1 MEFNAQMIAELVGGT
16 VTGDPQ
22 TAVSDFAKIEEG
34 RPGCISFLA
43 NDKYEHYIYT
53 TESSIVLVND
63 SFCPREEVR
72 ATLIRVPDARQA
84 VATLIRIY
92 DSMRPRLKGIDSTA
106 YVDPTATIGKDVYLG
121 PFVAIGP
128 KAVIGDG
135 CILHPHAT
143 VGARAFI
150 GNGTEMYSNSVVYHD
165 CKVGANCILHAGS
178 VIGADGF
185 GFTRTEHGYEKIPQI
200 GIAVLEDDVEIGAN
214 SCVDRAVMG
223 QTVIRRG
230 TKVDNLVQIGHN
242 CEIGSHTV
250 MSAQVGIAGSTKV
263 GEWCMFG
270 GQVGIAG
277 HATIAD
283 RTEAGAQSG
292 IPNSV
297 KQPGR
302 QLMGSPAIE
311 PRTWWKAQAVIKQ
324 LPDMWAT
331 MNRMTKEIEQLKAQL
346 REQDGNKD

>member
-1 MEFNAQMIAELVGGT
+1 MEFSAQMIAGLVGGT
-16 VTGDPQ
+16 IVGNPQ
-22 TAVSDFAKIEEG
+22 TTVSDFAKIEEG

-63 SFCPREEVR
+63 SFEPKQEIK
-72 ATLIRVPDARQA
+72 ATLIKVANAREA
-84 VATLIRIY
+84 VANLINIY
-92 DSMRPRLKGIDSTA
+92 DSMKPKPKGIDSTA
-106 YVDPTATIGKDVYLG
+106 FIDPTATIGKDVYLG
-121 PFVAIGP
+121 PFVVIGP

-143 VGARAFI
+143 VGARATI
-150 GNGTEMYSNSVVYHD
+150 GANTEMYAGSVVYHD
-165 CKVGANCILHAGS
+165 CKVGARCILHANS

-185 GFTRTEHGYEKIPQI
+185 GFEPTEEGYKKIAQI

-223 QTVIRRG
+223 ETVIHRG
-230 TKVDNLVQIGHN
+230 TKIDNLVQIGHN
-242 CEIGSHTV
+242 CEVGSHTV
-250 MSAQVGIAGSTKV
+250 MSAQVGVAGSTKI

-283 RTEAGAQSG
+283 RTQAGAQSG

-297 KQPGR
+297 KKPNQ

-324 LPDMWAT
+324 LPDMWAS
-331 MNRMTKEIEQLKAQL
+331 MNRMKKEIEELKAQL
-346 REQDGNKD
+346 QEQKKQD